1 VDKICGFKYGN
12 IGFTPIFIGREVN
25 LLEDNTEQVWRKIL
39 EIAEENLPKGAADIW
54 LKTCLPVSLVDKVL
68 TLDVP
73 NVFVREQIQSR
84 FIERLTALTSQR
96 GLADRIVLEVGGAKK
111 EEIKRAERIS
121 RESERPKNG
130 LNPDY
135 QFDSFV
141 VGKSNRLAHAASLAV
156 AESPGVAYNPLF
168 FWGGVGLGKT
178 HLLHAIGNF
187 VTKHNEGTKIAYI
200 SSEKFINEFIL
211 SIQNNKTHE
220 FKQKYRSVD
229 VLLIDDIHFL
239 ANKESTQEEF
249 FHTFNSL
256 HDAKKQIVLTSDKP
270 PKDIHNIEERLVSR
284 FEWGLVTDIQPP
296 DLETRIAILKKKAAL
311 KNYFVPD
318 DVIDFLAQNIPSNI
332 RELEG
337 SLNSV
342 MFFADLNNES
352 VTVEN
357 ASRWLK
363 DLIRRSSRG
372 QITIELIQQ
381 VTAESFGIPVSS
393 LSGNKRTSEIALA
406 RQVAMYLSRDMTGT
420 TLQQIGYA
428 FNRKDHTTVIH
439 ACKKIE
445 ESLRKDS
452 RIKSI
457 VENLREKL

>member
-1 VDKICGFKYGN
+1 
-12 IGFTPIFIGREVN
+12 VN
-25 LLEDNTEQVWRKIL
+25 LLEDNTAQVWRKIL

-84 FIERLTALTSQR
+84 FIEKLTALTSQK

-187 VTKHNEGTKIAYI
+187 VTRHNEGTKIAYI
-200 SSEKFINEFIL
+200 SSEKFINEFIM

-220 FKQKYRSVD
+220 FKLKYRSVD

-352 VTVEN
+352 VTVDN

-428 FNRKDHTTVIH
+428 FNRKDHTTVIN

>member
-1 VDKICGFKYGN
+1 
-12 IGFTPIFIGREVN
+12 VN

-352 VTVEN
+352 VTVDN

>member
-1 VDKICGFKYGN
+1 M
-12 IGFTPIFIGREVN
+12 
-25 LLEDNTEQVWRKIL
+25 EDNTSMVWKKIL
-39 EIAEENLPKGAADIW
+39 EIAEDNLPKGAADIW
-54 LKTCLPVSLVDKVL
+54 LKTCLPVSLENGVL

-84 FIERLTALTSQR
+84 FIEKLTGLTSQQ
-96 GLADRIVLEVGGAKK
+96 GLADRIVIEVGGGAKK
-111 EEIKRAERIS
+111 EEIRRAERIS
-121 RESERPKNG
+121 RETERPKNG

-187 VTKHNEGTKIAYI
+187 VTRHNEGTKIAYI
-200 SSEKFINEFIL
+200 SSEKFINEFIM

-220 FKQKYRSVD
+220 FKLKYRSVD

-381 VTAESFGIPVSS
+381 ATAESFGIPVSS
-393 LSGNKRTSEIALA
+393 LSGNKRTSEIASA
-406 RQVAMYLSRDMTGT
+406 RQVAMFLSRELTGT

-445 ESLRKDS
+445 ESCRKDS
-452 RIKSI
+452 RIKQI
-457 VENLREKL
+457 VENIREKL

>member
-1 VDKICGFKYGN
+1 M
-12 IGFTPIFIGREVN
+12 
-25 LLEDNTEQVWRKIL
+25 EDNTEQVWRKIL

>member
-1 VDKICGFKYGN
+1 
-12 IGFTPIFIGREVN
+12 
-25 LLEDNTEQVWRKIL
+25 
-39 EIAEENLPKGAADIW
+39 
-54 LKTCLPVSLVDKVL
+54 
-68 TLDVP
+68 
-73 NVFVREQIQSR
+73 
-84 FIERLTALTSQR
+84 
-96 GLADRIVLEVGGAKK
+96 VLEVGGAKK

>member
-1 VDKICGFKYGN
+1 LEEN
-12 IGFTPIFIGREVN
+12 ISKTW
-25 LLEDNTEQVWRKIL
+25 QKIL

-54 LKTCLPVSLVDKVL
+54 LKTCLPISLTDMVL

-84 FIERLTALTSQR
+84 FIERLIEITSRQ
-96 GLADRIVLEVGGAKK
+96 GLAEKIILEVGGGAKK
-111 EEIKRAERIS
+111 DEIRRAEKIT
-121 RESERPKNG
+121 RETERPKNG

-187 VTKHNEGTKIAYI
+187 VTKHNEGLKISYI
-200 SSEKFINEFIL
+200 SSEKFINEFIM
-211 SIQNNKTHE
+211 SIQNNKTHD
-220 FKQKYRSVD
+220 FKVKYRSVD
-229 VLLIDDIHFL
+229 LLLIDDIHFL

-296 DLETRIAILKKKAAL
+296 DLETRMAILRKKAAI
-311 KNYFVPD
+311 KNYYVPD

-352 VTVEN
+352 ITVEN

-372 QITIELIQQ
+372 QVTIELIQQ
-381 VTAESFGIPVSS
+381 ITAESFGIPVSA

-406 RQVAMYLSRDMTGT
+406 RQVAMFLSRDLTGT
-420 TLQQIGYA
+420 SLQQIGYT

-439 ACKKIE
+439 AVKKIE
-445 ESLRKDS
+445 EACRKDP
-452 RIKSI
+452 RLKNMVDNI
-457 VENLREKL
+457 REKL

>member
-1 VDKICGFKYGN
+1 
-12 IGFTPIFIGREVN
+12 VN

-111 EEIKRAERIS
+111 DEIKRAERIS

>member
-1 VDKICGFKYGN
+1 
-12 IGFTPIFIGREVN
+12 VN
-25 LLEDNTEQVWRKIL
+25 LLEDNTAQVWRKIL
-39 EIAEENLPKGAADIW
+39 EIAEDNLPKGAADIW
-54 LKTCLPVSLVDKVL
+54 LKTCLPVSLVDQVL

-84 FIERLTALTSQR
+84 FIEKLTALTSQK

-187 VTKHNEGTKIAYI
+187 VTRHNEGTKIAYI
-200 SSEKFINEFIL
+200 SSEKFINEFIM

-220 FKQKYRSVD
+220 FKLKYRSVD

-352 VTVEN
+352 VTVDN

>member
-1 VDKICGFKYGN
+1 
-12 IGFTPIFIGREVN
+12 
-25 LLEDNTEQVWRKIL
+25 LEDNTAQVWRKIL
-39 EIAEENLPKGAADIW
+39 EIAEDNLPKGAADIW
-54 LKTCLPVSLVDKVL
+54 LKTCLPVSLVDQVL

-84 FIERLTALTSQR
+84 FIEKLTALTSQK

-187 VTKHNEGTKIAYI
+187 VTRHNEGTKIAYI
-200 SSEKFINEFIL
+200 SSEKFINEFIM

-220 FKQKYRSVD
+220 FKLKYRSVD

-352 VTVEN
+352 VTVDN

>member
-1 VDKICGFKYGN
+1 MEEHISKIW
-12 IGFTPIFIGREVN
+12 
-25 LLEDNTEQVWRKIL
+25 QKIL
-39 EIAEENLPKGAADIW
+39 EIADENLPKGATDIW
-54 LKTCLPVSLVDKVL
+54 LKTCLPVSLKDKVL

-84 FIERLTALTSQR
+84 FIERLSAITAEQ
-96 GLADRIVLEVGGAKK
+96 GLADKILLEVGGGAKK
-111 EEIKRAERIS
+111 EEVRRAERIS
-121 RESERPKNG
+121 KEAERPRNG

-141 VGKSNRLAHAASLAV
+141 IGKSNRLAHAASLAV
-156 AESPGVAYNPLF
+156 AESPGIAYNPLF

-187 VTKHNEGTKIAYI
+187 VTKHSEGMKIAYI
-200 SSEKFINEFIL
+200 SSEKFINEFIM
-211 SIQNNKTHE
+211 SIQHNKTHE
-220 FKQKYRSVD
+220 FKVKYRSVD

-270 PKDIHNIEERLVSR
+270 PKDIHSIEARLVSR
-284 FEWGLVTDIQPP
+284 FEWGLVTDIQQP
-296 DLETRIAILKKKAAL
+296 DLETRMAILKKKAAI
-311 KNYFVPD
+311 KNYYVPD

-342 MFFADLNNES
+342 MFFADLNHES

-363 DLIRRSSRG
+363 DLIRRSSKG
-372 QITIELIQQ
+372 QVTIELIQQ
-381 VTAESFGIPVSS
+381 VTAESFGIPVPA

-406 RQVAMYLSRDMTGT
+406 RQVAMYLSRELTGT
-420 TLQQIGYA
+420 SLQQIGYS

-439 ACKKIE
+439 AYRKIE
-445 ESLRKDS
+445 NSYKKDLRIRQMVDN
-452 RIKSI
+452 I
-457 VENLREKL
+457 REKL

>member
-1 VDKICGFKYGN
+1 M
-12 IGFTPIFIGREVN
+12 
-25 LLEDNTEQVWRKIL
+25 EDGISQIWHQVL
-39 EIAEENLPKGAADIW
+39 AIADESLPKGAADIW
-54 LKTCLPVSLVDKVL
+54 LKTCLPVSLKDGVL

-84 FIERLTALTSQR
+84 FIEKLSDLTSRQ
-96 GLADRIVLEVGGAKK
+96 GIADSIVLEVGGGTKK
-111 EEIKRAERIS
+111 DEARRAERIS
-121 RESERPKNG
+121 REAERPRNG

-156 AESPGVAYNPLF
+156 AESPGIAYNPLF

-187 VTKHNEGTKIAYI
+187 VTKHSEGVKISYI
-200 SSEKFINEFIL
+200 SSEKFINEFIM
-211 SIQNNKTHE
+211 SIQNNKTHD
-220 FKQKYRSVD
+220 FKVKYRSVD

-270 PKDIHNIEERLVSR
+270 PKDIHNIEDRLVSR

-296 DLETRIAILKKKAAL
+296 DLETRMAILKKKAAL
-311 KNYFVPD
+311 KNYYVPD

-372 QITIELIQQ
+372 QVTIDLIQQ
-381 VTAESFGIPVSS
+381 ITAESFGIPVSA
-393 LSGNKRTSEIALA
+393 LTGNKRTSDIAMA
-406 RQVAMYLSRDMTGT
+406 RQVAMFLSRELTGT
-420 TLQQIGYA
+420 GLQQIGYS

-439 ACKKIE
+439 ACRKIDNLCKKDN
-445 ESLRKDS
+445 K
-452 RIKSI
+452 IKNMVDNI
-457 VENLREKL
+457 RGKL

>member
-1 VDKICGFKYGN
+1 M
-12 IGFTPIFIGREVN
+12 
-25 LLEDNTEQVWRKIL
+25 EDNTAQVWRKIL
-39 EIAEENLPKGAADIW
+39 EIAEDNLPKGAADIW
-54 LKTCLPVSLVDKVL
+54 LKTCLPVSLVDQVL

-84 FIERLTALTSQR
+84 FIEKLTALTSQK

-187 VTKHNEGTKIAYI
+187 VTRHNEGTKIAYI
-200 SSEKFINEFIL
+200 SSEKFINEFIM

-220 FKQKYRSVD
+220 FKLKYRSVD

-357 ASRWLK
+357 SSRWLK

-381 VTAESFGIPVSS
+381 ATAESFGIPVSS
-393 LSGNKRTSEIALA
+393 LSGNKRTSEIATA
-406 RQVAMYLSRDMTGT
+406 RQVAMFLSRELTGT

-428 FNRKDHTTVIH
+428 FNR
-439 ACKKIE
+439 E
-445 ESLRKDS
+445 GRLRVASEMKALADD
-452 RIKSI
+452 
-457 VENLREKL
+457 

>member
-1 VDKICGFKYGN
+1 M
-12 IGFTPIFIGREVN
+12 
-25 LLEDNTEQVWRKIL
+25 EDNTEQVWRKIL

-111 EEIKRAERIS
+111 DEIKRAERIS

>member
-1 VDKICGFKYGN
+1 M
-12 IGFTPIFIGREVN
+12 
-25 LLEDNTEQVWRKIL
+25 EDNTAQVWRKIL
-39 EIAEENLPKGAADIW
+39 EIAEDNLPKGAADIW
-54 LKTCLPVSLVDKVL
+54 LKTCLPVSLVDQVL

-84 FIERLTALTSQR
+84 FIEKLTALTSQK

-187 VTKHNEGTKIAYI
+187 VTRHNEGTKIAYI
-200 SSEKFINEFIL
+200 SSEKFINEFIM

-220 FKQKYRSVD
+220 FKLKYRSVD

-352 VTVEN
+352 VTVDN

>member
-1 VDKICGFKYGN
+1 MH
-12 IGFTPIFIGREVN
+12 E
-25 LLEDNTEQVWRKIL
+25 NTDRVWREIL
-39 EIAEENLPKGAADIW
+39 EIAEENLPKGATDIW
-54 LKTCLPVSLVDKVL
+54 LKTCLPTSLEGKVL

-84 FIERLTALTSQR
+84 FIEKLTALAVQKD
-96 GLADRIVLEVGGAKK
+96 LAEKIILEVGGGAKK
-111 EEIKRAERIS
+111 DEIKRAERIS
-121 RESERPKNG
+121 RETERPRNG

-156 AESPGVAYNPLF
+156 AESPGIAYNPLF

-187 VTKHNEGTKIAYI
+187 VARHNEGIKISYI

-220 FKQKYRSVD
+220 FKQKYRGVD

-311 KNYFVPD
+311 KNYFIPN
-318 DVIDFLAQNIPSNI
+318 DVVDFLAQNIPSNI

-342 MFFADLNNES
+342 MFFAELNNES

-372 QITIELIQQ
+372 QVTIDLIQQ

-406 RQVAMYLSRDMTGT
+406 RQVAMYLSRELTGT

-439 ACKKIE
+439 ACRKIE
-445 ESLRKDS
+445 EFIRKDPNM
-452 RIKSI
+452 KGM
-457 VENLREKL
+457 VDNLREKL

>member
-1 VDKICGFKYGN
+1 M
-12 IGFTPIFIGREVN
+12 
-25 LLEDNTEQVWRKIL
+25 EDNTEQVWRKIL

-445 ESLRKDS
+445 ES
-452 RIKSI
+452 
-457 VENLREKL
+457 

>member
-1 VDKICGFKYGN
+1 M
-12 IGFTPIFIGREVN
+12 
-25 LLEDNTEQVWRKIL
+25 EDNTEQVWRKIL

-54 LKTCLPVSLVDKVL
+54 LKTCLPVSLVDQVL

-84 FIERLTALTSQR
+84 FIEKLTALTSQK

-187 VTKHNEGTKIAYI
+187 VTRHNEGTKIAYI
-200 SSEKFINEFIL
+200 SSEKFINEFIM

-220 FKQKYRSVD
+220 FKLKYRSVD

-352 VTVEN
+352 VTVDN

>member
-1 VDKICGFKYGN
+1 
-12 IGFTPIFIGREVN
+12 VN